1 MFPFAWLIGL
11 MLPACAAT
19 GAAGL
24 PVPPPMDFSGLVRP
38 ATPNSA
44 LAGPAV
50 PGSPVPRLPVPG
62 SPVAGAPVP
71 GEAGATAGAPD
82 LVTPVFRV
90 SAPRLFAAVHAVAA
104 AQPRTF
110 LAASYPDRLQ
120 EHWVARS
127 AVFNFPDL
135 IAAQVV
141 TAGPDASA
149 LVLYSRSVYG
159 RSDLGVNLARLR
171 VWLAAVNTM
180 LMSPTVER

>member
-1 MFPFAWLIGL
+1 MFPFSWLIGL
-11 MLPACAAT
+11 LLPACGAT
-19 GAAGL
+19 GAGGL
-24 PVPPPMDFSGLVRP
+24 PVPPPMDFSGLVRA
-38 ATPNSA
+38 ATPNTA
-44 LAGPAV
+44 LA
-50 PGSPVPRLPVPG
+50 
-62 SPVAGAPVP
+62 APVVADAP
-71 GEAGATAGAPD
+71 VSRAAGATLAAPD

-104 AQPRTF
+104 GQPRTF

-135 IAAQVV
+135 ITSQVV
-141 TAGPDASA
+141 MAGPDAST

-171 VWLAAVNTM
+171 VWLAAVNTI
-180 LMSPTVER
+180 LMSPTERDEP